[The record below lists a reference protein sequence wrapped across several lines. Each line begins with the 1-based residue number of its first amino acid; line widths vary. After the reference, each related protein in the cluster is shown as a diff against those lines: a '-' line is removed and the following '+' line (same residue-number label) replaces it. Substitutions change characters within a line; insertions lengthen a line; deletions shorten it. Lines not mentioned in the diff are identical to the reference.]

1 MGVNSMSQ
9 RVPAEVF
16 PPGDFIR
23 EELEAR
29 GWTQDVLADVIG
41 TSLRLVNEIITGR
54 RAITVETA
62 RALAEAF
69 DTSPNLW
76 MNLESAYRL
85 SQARPR
91 DDAITRRAKLY
102 GMAPTRE
109 LIRRGWVERSSDI
122 GVLEQ
127 RVAVFFGI
135 ESLDERP
142 SVLPH
147 AARKSTSYA
156 STTMAQCAWL
166 IRARSLAQSATAAPY
181 TEPRLRVGL
190 KQLRALLG
198 ERAGAGRTPQ
208 VLAEAGVRL
217 VFVEALPGSKIDG
230 AAFWLNAKSPV
241 IVLSLRYD
249 RVDGFWHTLLH
260 DLMHLLNKDVK
271 ASDEPLVDV
280 DLIGRPSTP
289 DSMRPEAEERADR
302 EAAAFLVPQPE
313 LEDFIARV
321 RPLYSKAKI
330 KAFAESIGVH
340 PGIVVGQLQ
349 HRGEIPFAHSR
360 DMLEKIRDVVWGA
373 APTDGWGHVPKLH

>member
-1 MGVNSMSQ
+1 MSQ

-41 TSLRLVNEIITGR
+41 TSLRLVNEIITGK

-69 DTSPNLW
+69 ETSPNLW

-85 SQARPR
+85 SRSRPR
-91 DDAITRRAKLY
+91 DDAIARRAKLY
-102 GMAPTRE
+102 GFAPTKE
-109 LIRRGWVERSSDI
+109 LIRRGWIERSSDI
-122 GVLEQ
+122 DVLEQ
-127 RVAVFFGI
+127 RVAAFFGI
-135 ESLDERP
+135 KSLAERP

-147 AARKSTSYA
+147 AARKSTSYETA
-156 STTMAQCAWL
+156 TMAQCAWL
-166 IRARSLAQSATAAPY
+166 TRARSLAQSSSAVPY
-181 TEPRLRVGL
+181 TEARLRAGL

-198 ERAGAGRTPQ
+198 ERAGARQAPQ
-208 VLAEAGVRL
+208 VLAEAGIRL
-217 VFVEALPGSKIDG
+217 VFVEALPGSRIDG
-230 AAFWLNAKSPV
+230 AAFWLDAKSPV

-260 DLMHLLNKDVK
+260 DLMHLLYRDVK

-280 DLIGRPSTP
+280 DLIGRPLTSAST
-289 DSMRPEAEERADR
+289 RPEAEERADR
-302 EAAAFLVPQPE
+302 EAAAYLVPPAQ
-313 LEDFIARV
+313 LEEFIARV

-330 KAFAESIGVH
+330 KAFADSIGVH

-349 HRGEIPFAHSR
+349 HRGEIPFSHSR
-360 DMLEKIRDVVWGA
+360 DMLEKVRDVVRDA
-373 APTDGWGHVPKLH
+373 ALTDGWGHVPLLR